1 MTSLA
6 STFGTNAIRVDGSG
20 SGCRA
25 GAKWY
30 LHDLAFTTRPHD
42 PSTFDLRAVYT
53 DSVGRPV
60 QTAWLDAL
68 APALRERTAVT
79 RRTRRAV
86 MDVRAS
92 GHTRALT

>member
-1 MTSLA
+1 MTSRA
-6 STFGTNAIRVDGSG
+6 STFGTNAEPRRRLVV
-20 SGCRA
+20 
-25 GAKWY
+25 
-30 LHDLAFTTRPHD
+30 FTTRPHD
-42 PSTFDLRAVYT
+42 PSTFDLRADYT
-53 DSVGRPV
+53 DFVGRPV

-92 GHTRALT
+92 GHIRALT